1 MNVLLMKELVKPR
14 AATKATLFK
23 CYWYLP
29 YALVPS
35 LILAGQGT
43 GGSDHAAAGHPG
55 ENPLHQTEPLPRR
68 QQHPQHTQLHRWKR

>member
-14 AATKATLFK
+14 KAMKATLFK

-29 YALVPS
+29 YTLVPS
-35 LILAGQGT
+35 LILAGQGI